1 MGEMKRGLYMV
12 DGSARVCGVL
22 IGCGR
27 VHEWYVRGLVQR
39 CVFVCINIGG
49 DAKRL
54 PFYVT
59 LSYM

>member
-1 MGEMKRGLYMV
+1 MV